1 MKDYEYVKLE
11 SALNDLT
18 HITDALNNAVNKIL
32 LLDQAI
38 NFMSMKERADLLR
51 NEARLKVTI
60 SQIDC
65 KSYRVIR

>member
-18 HITDALNNAVNKIL
+18 RITDALNNAVNKIL

-38 NFMSMKERADLLR
+38 NFMSMKERVDLLR